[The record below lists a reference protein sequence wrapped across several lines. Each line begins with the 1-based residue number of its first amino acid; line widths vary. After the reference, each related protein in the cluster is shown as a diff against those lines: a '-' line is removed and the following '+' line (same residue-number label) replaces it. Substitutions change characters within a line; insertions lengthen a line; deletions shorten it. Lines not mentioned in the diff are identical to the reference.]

1 MNKPHLVAPED
12 FNIVSE
18 IEKYAKDKSKVA
30 IIFEDNAGGT
40 TEVTYDELIRSANRI
55 GNLFKQHGL
64 RKGDT
69 LLIKMERSIET
80 YEVYI
85 AALKLGV
92 ALIPASE
99 MLRTKDLQ
107 YRITHGE
114 VDAVLSIAS
123 GADEF
128 EGVKEYDDLTK
139 FIIGDTKEDWINVE
153 EGKKEMSEELDIT
166 PTKRDDVAFLPYTS
180 GTTGNPKAVVHSHG

>member
-139 FIIGDTKEDWINVE
+139 VIIGDTKEDWINVE

>member
-1 MNKPHLVAPED
+1 
-12 FNIVSE
+12 SE

-180 GTTGNPKAVVHSHG
+180 GTTGNPKAVVH

>member
-153 EGKKEMSEELDIT
+153 EGKKRNE
-166 PTKRDDVAFLPYTS
+166 
-180 GTTGNPKAVVHSHG
+180 